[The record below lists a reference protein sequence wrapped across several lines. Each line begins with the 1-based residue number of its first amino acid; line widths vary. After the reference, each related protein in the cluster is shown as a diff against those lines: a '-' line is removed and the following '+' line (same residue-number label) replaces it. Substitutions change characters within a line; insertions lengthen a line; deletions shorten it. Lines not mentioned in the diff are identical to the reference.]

1 MRGVVMSLGY
11 FVQAAAGISSTLA
24 MAVIYLHVGGVF
36 LTEHFTEKVEY
47 FLQLCF

>member
-11 FVQAAAGISSTLA
+11 FVQVAAGICTHA
-24 MAVIYLHVGGVF
+24 VAVIYLHVGGVF

>member
-11 FVQAAAGISSTLA
+11 FVQVAAGISSTHA

-47 FLQLCF
+47 FL